1 MKEKNCSFPKPGP
14 YQGGAVGHGLHEDK
28 EAGKCP
34 QPARM
39 GFGALIPS
47 PLSPHPRK
55 ISDSLVSEGLTQLQA
70 QKEDRGKDRA

>member
-1 MKEKNCSFPKPGP
+1 MVAFPS
-14 YQGGAVGHGLHEDK
+14 QGLTREELWAMVSMEDK

-34 QPARM
+34 QPART

-55 ISDSLVSEGLTQLQA
+55 ISDSLVSEGLIQLQA
-70 QKEDRGKDRA
+70 QTGDCGKDRA